1 MIQFK
6 LTKTLALAVALCL
19 VAAFSLAAES
29 TTRKSADTEVIK
41 LVKKGADPISFELN
55 DLNGNAVKLDDYV
68 GKKSVM
74 IIFWSLFCG
83 PCQEELPL
91 VDKLGKKY
99 KKDGLEVFSINLD
112 GEKRGKA
119 VKKFMKKKGYT
130 FEVLWER
137 VEGISY
143 VTADAYGVAGTPT
156 MVVIGKSGKITFAHV
171 GQTDEPTLEKVVA
184 TALGK

>member
-6 LTKTLALAVALCL
+6 LTKTLALAVSLCL

-119 VKKFMKKKGYT
+119 VRKFMKKKGYT

-143 VTADAYGVAGTPT
+143 VTADAYGVQGTPT
-156 MVVIGKSGKITFAHV
+156 TVIIGKGGKVSYVHV
-171 GQTDEPTLEKVVA
+171 GLATEEELEKIVLA
-184 TALGK
+184 TLAE